1 MDKKAVEIIAE
12 HEFKTNEKL
21 IKEFENL
28 KPKPKPYRGLVSLLV
43 FLVSL
48 FFYEYLTDSSLFEN
62 GSYLFFFAIV
72 ISSVAVE
79 AESSK
84 INKRIDLLV
93 KLIRSGAIKPDN
105 S

>member
-1 MDKKAVEIIAE
+1 MEKKAVEIIAE
-12 HEFKTNEKL
+12 HEFKINEKL

-28 KPKPKPYRGLVSLLV
+28 KPKPYRGLVSLLV

-93 KLIRSGAIKPDN
+93 KLIRSGSIKPDN

>member
-1 MDKKAVEIIAE
+1 MEKKAVEIIAE
-12 HEFKTNEKL
+12 HEFKINEKL

-28 KPKPKPYRGLVSLLV
+28 KPKPYRGLVSLLV

-48 FFYEYLTDSSLFEN
+48 FFYEYLTDSSLFDN

-93 KLIRSGAIKPDN
+93 KLIRSGSIKPDN

>member
-12 HEFKTNEKL
+12 HEFKINEKL

-28 KPKPKPYRGLVSLLV
+28 KPKPYRGLVSLLV

-62 GSYLFFFAIV
+62 GSYLFLFAIV

-93 KLIRSGAIKPDN
+93 KLIRSGSIKPDN

>member
-21 IKEFENL
+21 IREFENL
-28 KPKPKPYRGLVSLLV
+28 KPKPYRGLVSLLV

-48 FFYEYLTDSSLFEN
+48 FFYEYLTDSFLFEN

-93 KLIRSGAIKPDN
+93 KLIRSGSIKPDN

>member
-12 HEFKTNEKL
+12 HEFKINEKL

-28 KPKPKPYRGLVSLLV
+28 KPKPYRGLVSLLV

-93 KLIRSGAIKPDN
+93 KLIRSGSIKPDN

>member
-28 KPKPKPYRGLVSLLV
+28 KPKPYRGLVSLLV

-93 KLIRSGAIKPDN
+93 KLIRSGSIKPDN